1 MKNWTCCILSVVL
14 MFTSSVWETKWVKE
28 ASSFFLSFFMGIE
41 ECATEKEVYIDLSQT
56 EISDEMKIEIENI
69 RKEISLEQPEKTEKK
84 PTVLIYHTHTDEA
97 YFKGEN
103 DYVETSA
110 GRTKNQQYSV
120 VAVGDKLKTELEN
133 YGFTVIHDKTDNVSP
148 GFNKAYQTSYET
160 IEKYIGKA
168 DVFIDLHRDAY
179 YGQNPNYVENK
190 ENNAARLCFVVAKGE
205 NYTYKPK
212 WQENYKLAQKMTDTL
227 NEICPKICKD
237 VIFKDTR
244 FNQHVS
250 DKCLL
255 IEVGNEKNG
264 IAEAK
269 ESAKIIAEAF
279 NVLF

>member
-14 MFTSSVWETKWVKE
+14 IFTSSVWQISWVKE
-28 ASSFFLSFFMGIE
+28 AWSFFLSFFMGME
-41 ECATEKEVYIDLSQT
+41 DCAVQKEIIIDLSQNNV
-56 EISDEMKIEIENI
+56 SDEMKIEIENI
-69 RKEISLEQPEKTEKK
+69 KKQISLEKTEKQPQK

-103 DYVETSA
+103 DYVETSV

-133 YGFTVIHDKTDNVSP
+133 YGFTVIHDKTDNVSA

-160 IEKYIGKA
+160 IKSYIGKV

-179 YGQNPNYVENK
+179 YGQNPNYISNEN
-190 ENNAARLCFVVAKGE
+190 NNAARLCFVVANGE
-205 NYTYKPK
+205 NYTYKPN
-212 WQENYKLAQKMTDTL
+212 WQENYKLAQKLTDSL

-237 VIFKDTR
+237 VIFKNTR
-244 FNQHVS
+244 FNQHVA

-255 IEVGNEKNG
+255 IEVGNEQND
-264 IAEAK
+264 INEAK

-279 NVLF
+279 NTLF